1 MESLLARIRTYGR
14 TSYHADA
21 MEVHYDLQ
29 TQGDTEVAEHLT
41 LAFLRSVFEV
51 RVPRDLLRYLQSEVW
66 ENSYRTTFWIE
77 CPLDRFTTTLV
88 THVDEFGIRIL
99 LESGLQGARRDRM
112 ATNVHAWVSK
122 HVMTLTTTELL
133 LFCQLVLFLVE
144 DEAARECI
152 LDKTLYRD
160 LTERC
165 RDGDDIM
172 GAVLQVYLKS
182 RVTDFGHCYLM
193 AERAAQNLIVDF
205 SRVQQ
210 LHLHDHLV
218 KSLQFLETLSVLMEW
233 HVFLSP
239 WVVALSR
246 YGWPTAF
253 GNLVANMLSTP
264 SVEFI
269 IELHR
274 VHHLDFLIRKAHHHV
289 EISKDVQWRVV
300 RGRLRA
306 LWPTRFASVLNLAT
320 IPKDA
325 VSTTYECPIT
335 LQECIHPVVASD
347 GHTYERD
354 ALLRFLADHEEP
366 RSPVTKTPL
375 CLILFEN
382 YALYN

>member
-1 MESLLARIRTYGR
+1 MMVEILFFFLGQKKIEDTTKKNRGEGGPNRGRMEGLLARIRTYGR

-21 MEVHYDLQ
+21 MEVLYDLQ

-165 RDGDDIM
+165 RDGDDRPRRC
-172 GAVLQVYLKS
+172 A
-182 RVTDFGHCYLM
+182 
-193 AERAAQNLIVDF
+193 
-205 SRVQQ
+205 
-210 LHLHDHLV
+210 
-218 KSLQFLETLSVLMEW
+218 
-233 HVFLSP
+233 
-239 WVVALSR
+239 
-246 YGWPTAF
+246 
-253 GNLVANMLSTP
+253 
-264 SVEFI
+264 
-269 IELHR
+269 
-274 VHHLDFLIRKAHHHV
+274 
-289 EISKDVQWRVV
+289 
-300 RGRLRA
+300 
-306 LWPTRFASVLNLAT
+306 TR
-320 IPKDA
+320 
-325 VSTTYECPIT
+325 C
-335 LQECIHPVVASD
+335 
-347 GHTYERD
+347 
-354 ALLRFLADHEEP
+354 
-366 RSPVTKTPL
+366 
-375 CLILFEN
+375 
-382 YALYN
+382 